1 MRERKQIKDGGQRYK
16 DNVWEK
22 KKKKKKQRANW
33 RKKER
38 VLENFFTEEGRSAGD
53 LNEGEKGKEGGGDRD
68 TTCVE
73 EIVQEKIKEKEK
85 EKRMGEIKREKREI
99 I

>member
-1 MRERKQIKDGGQRYK
+1 MGDRDIRTTCGR
-16 DNVWEK
+16 K
-22 KKKKKKQRANW
+22 KKKKKPERVNQ

-38 VLENFFTEEGRSAGD
+38 VLENFFTKEGRSAGD

-85 EKRMGEIKREKREI
+85 EKLMGEMKREKREI

>member
-1 MRERKQIKDGGQRYK
+1 MGDRDIRTACGR
-16 DNVWEK
+16 
-22 KKKKKKQRANW
+22 KKKKKKQTERTGEKKKRECW
-33 RKKER
+33 RI
-38 VLENFFTEEGRSAGD
+38 FFTEEGRRAGD

-73 EIVQEKIKEKEK
+73 EIAQEKIKEKEK

>member
-1 MRERKQIKDGGQRYK
+1 MRETKQIKEGRQRYK
-16 DNVWEK
+16 DNAWK
-22 KKKKKKQRANW
+22 KKKKKKKPERANQ

-53 LNEGEKGKEGGGDRD
+53 LNEGEKGKEWGWGQRYKVWGGDKKLKK
-68 TTCVE
+68 
-73 EIVQEKIKEKEK
+73 KI
-85 EKRMGEIKREKREI
+85 RMGEMKREKREI

>member
-1 MRERKQIKDGGQRYK
+1 MGDRDIRTTCGR
-16 DNVWEK
+16 
-22 KKKKKKQRANW
+22 KKKKKQRG
-33 RKKER
+33 RIGEKKR

-85 EKRMGEIKREKREI
+85 EKEKLMGEMKREKREI

>member
-1 MRERKQIKDGGQRYK
+1 MTETKQIKEGGQRYK
-16 DNVWEK
+16 DSVWK
-22 KKKKKKQRANW
+22 KKKNRESELEK
-33 RKKER
+33 KKER
-38 VLENFFTEEGRSAGD
+38 VLENFFTEEGRRAGD

-73 EIVQEKIKEKEK
+73 EIAQEKIKEKEK

>member
-1 MRERKQIKDGGQRYK
+1 ME
-16 DNVWEK
+16 EK
-22 KKKKKKQRANW
+22 KKKKKNQW
-33 RKKER
+33 EQIGEKKKR

-73 EIVQEKIKEKEK
+73 EIA
-85 EKRMGEIKREKREI
+85 
-99 I
+99 

>member
-1 MRERKQIKDGGQRYK
+1 MGDRDIRKTCGR
-16 DNVWEK
+16 K
-22 KKKKKKQRANW
+22 KKKKNRERTGEKK
-33 RKKER
+33 R

-85 EKRMGEIKREKREI
+85 EKLMGEMKREKREI

>member
-1 MRERKQIKDGGQRYK
+1 MGDRDIRTTCGI
-16 DNVWEK
+16 
-22 KKKKKKQRANW
+22 KKKKKQRG
-33 RKKER
+33 RIGEKKR

-85 EKRMGEIKREKREI
+85 EKEKLMGEMKREKREI

>member
-1 MRERKQIKDGGQRYK
+1 MGDRDIRTACGR
-16 DNVWEK
+16 K
-22 KKKKKKQRANW
+22 KKTERANW
-33 RKKER
+33 RKKKRECWR
-38 VLENFFTEEGRSAGD
+38 IFFTEEGRRAGD

-73 EIVQEKIKEKEK
+73 EIAQEKIKEKEK
-85 EKRMGEIKREKREI
+85 EKRLGEIKREKREI

>member
-1 MRERKQIKDGGQRYK
+1 M
-16 DNVWEK
+16 WK
-22 KKKKKKQRANW
+22 KKKKPERANW

-73 EIVQEKIKEKEK
+73 DIA
-85 EKRMGEIKREKREI
+85 
-99 I
+99 